1 MEVCLHLEVVVE
13 DLVRSTKIQLLVPS
27 VRSVVVLPLEPVPTN
42 TEVLEVCQELAAV
55 SVVVSAVE

>member
-13 DLVRSTKIQLLVPS
+13 DLVLSTKIQLLVPS

-42 TEVLEVCQELAAV
+42 TEVLEACQELAAV
-55 SVVVSAVE
+55 SEVVSAVE